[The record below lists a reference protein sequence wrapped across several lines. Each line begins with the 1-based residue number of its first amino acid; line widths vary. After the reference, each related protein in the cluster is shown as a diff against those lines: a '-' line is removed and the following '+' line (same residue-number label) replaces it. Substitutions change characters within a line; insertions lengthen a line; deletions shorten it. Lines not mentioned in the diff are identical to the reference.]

1 MSQVPSGFIVPSD
14 SNYTNSKIKLLR
26 ISGEWLQSIQFKAL
40 GSSELWA
47 LGDYTED
54 PHLWKLAF
62 RGTVTQDNAKSK
74 RTVTLFT
81 TVAPHPWTEGDNGHL
96 PRIQGQKGCRSL
108 RVYSKTKWNDPQEI
122 KFQLIGIS
130 IRDAFENKAKDQKT
144 NSSIVNNYL
153 LVQRKEKMIRSHF
166 HCKQVVLLG
175 WWRVGQVKRAEW
187 HKYSLVE
194 ISCDVGV

>member
-26 ISGEWLQSIQFKAL
+26 ISGEWLQSIKLKAL

-62 RGTVTQDNAKSK
+62 RGTVTQNNAKSK

-81 TVAPHPWTEGDNGHL
+81 TIVPHPWSE
-96 PRIQGQKGCRSL
+96 RGQRASSQNTRSERL
-108 RVYSKTKWNDPQEI
+108 QKSESLQQNKVKWHSRNQI
-122 KFQLIGIS
+122 KSIG
-130 IRDAFENKAKDQKT
+130 DAFENKVKDQKT